1 MPSSV
6 VFLGTSAFAV
16 PSLKALAADPAF
28 GVQLV
33 ISQPDR
39 PVGRK
44 QTITPPPVKAAAKER
59 AIPVIQP
66 EKANMEFGER
76 KQFASLPRPEFLVV
90 VSYGQILS
98 QAILDW
104 PTVAAVNVHASL
116 LPLLRG
122 ASPLQ
127 HSILHNFTQ
136 TGVTVQKMAK
146 ELDAG
151 PILGQATV
159 EMHPR
164 ETFTTL
170 HDRLAVLGAE
180 LLLSTLKKP
189 LVPREQ
195 DATKATFC
203 GKLTKEDGIADP
215 AAMTAEEIDRR
226 VRALSPWPGV
236 SIRGNKILTT
246 SLEHGPDALAVPCAK
261 NTTLFVTGIQPPSG
275 KPMTGKAFSLG
286 HSLLS

>member
-1 MPSSV
+1 MSSSV

-16 PSLKALAADPAF
+16 PSLKALTEAGFD
-28 GVQLV
+28 VKLV

-44 QTITPPPVKAAAKER
+44 QVLTPPPVKAAAAEHL
-59 AIPVIQP
+59 IPVLQP
-66 EKANMEFGER
+66 EKMNALFKEGAPLKER
-76 KQFASLPRPEFLVV
+76 PDFLVV

-98 QAILDW
+98 QEILDW
-104 PTVAAVNVHASL
+104 PKVAAVNVHASL

-127 HSILHNFTQ
+127 HSILQHFTE

-151 PILGQATV
+151 PVLAQVKVT
-159 EMHPR
+159 MDPR

-170 HDRLAVLGAE
+170 HDRLAVLGAT
-180 LLLSTLKKP
+180 LLTETLKHP
-189 LVPREQ
+189 LKEQ
-195 DATKATFC
+195 VQDHTKATFC
-203 GKLTKEDGIADP
+203 GKLTKEDGICDP
-215 AAMTAEEIDRR
+215 HTMTAEEIDRR

-236 SIRGNKILTT
+236 TIRGNKILASSLT
-246 SLEHGPDALAVPCAK
+246 SGNDALAVSCRNGTA
-261 NTTLFVTGIQPPSG
+261 LFVTRIQPPSG
-275 KPMTGKAFSLG
+275 KPMTGNAFSLG